1 MYVQFES
8 FLALLAGLISVF
20 IIITM
25 LFSYRSNVNVNVF
38 IVIVLLIVSINFLTY
53 GLVHLEAFELH
64 PDFHA
69 YLNPISL
76 IAVPSLFLYLKALHK
91 DYRSFR
97 KRVLLHFIF
106 PLLSLTLNFLQAN
119 FEIFQSEVLE
129 VTQLYCVL
137 VFFFVYLFLTVLE
150 LKKNVA
156 KIVIANRQNETE
168 HQLVILR
175 WLFIIMTFSIVWGLK
190 WVLSIVYEYK
200 SGGVITGNSFF
211 IINILIFYL
220 KFGFILFNIE
230 ILYGLPNLK
239 TDANMDLNP
248 DLFKDS
254 TWILEEKRLKIQQ
267 NETLQ
272 PSIDKKNLAYIHNIE
287 QFVATQSPFRVLEYK
302 LKDLANDLNVP
313 SSHIAYLFKYYSK
326 INFTEFKNTMR
337 IKDAI
342 CLIDEDFLVQKTF
355 DALATQV
362 GFTSY
367 NPFFVAFKKQT
378 NLSPVKYIESLTA
391 RTIIPRNL

>member
-1 MYVQFES
+1 MYVQLES
-8 FLALLAGLISVF
+8 FLALLAGLIGVF
-20 IIITM
+20 IIIMM

-38 IVIVLLIVSINFLTY
+38 IVIVLLIVSIRFLTY

-69 YLNPISL
+69 YLSPVSL
-76 IAVPSLFLYLKALHK
+76 IAVPSLLLYLKALLK
-91 DYRSFR
+91 DYRSFQ
-97 KRVLLHFIF
+97 KKVLLHFIF

-119 FEIFQSEVLE
+119 FEIFQSEIIE
-129 VTQLYCVL
+129 VTQLCCVL
-137 VFFFVYLFLTVLE
+137 VFFLVYFFFTGLE
-150 LKKNVA
+150 LKKIVA
-156 KIVIANRQNETE
+156 KIVIANCQNETE
-168 HQLVILR
+168 HQSVILR
-175 WLFIIMTFSIVWGLK
+175 WLFVIISIIVVWGLK

-239 TDANMDLNP
+239 TDANTDLNL

-254 TWILEEKRLKIQQ
+254 TWALDEKRLKIQQ

-313 SSHIAYLFKYYSK
+313 TSHIAYLFKYYSI

-342 CLIDEDFLVQKTF
+342 CLIDEDFLLKKTI
-355 DALATQV
+355 DALATKV
-362 GFTSY
+362 GFSSY
-367 NPFFVAFKKQT
+367 NPFFVAFKRQT
-378 NLSPVKYIESLTA
+378 NLSPARYLESLVGKTE
-391 RTIIPRNL
+391 L

>member
-1 MYVQFES
+1 MYVELES
-8 FLALLAGLISVF
+8 FLALLAGLIGVF
-20 IIITM
+20 IIIMM

-38 IVIVLLIVSINFLTY
+38 IVIVLLIVSIRFFTY

-64 PDFHA
+64 PDFHT
-69 YLNPISL
+69 YLSPVSL
-76 IAVPSLFLYLKALHK
+76 IAVPSLLLYLKALLK
-91 DYRSFR
+91 DYRSFQ

-119 FEIFQSEVLE
+119 FEIFQSEIIE
-129 VTQLYCVL
+129 VTQLCCVL
-137 VFFFVYLFLTVLE
+137 VFFLLYFFFTGLE
-150 LKKNVA
+150 LKKIVA
-156 KIVIANRQNETE
+156 KIVIANCQNETE
-168 HQLVILR
+168 HQSVILR
-175 WLFIIMTFSIVWGLK
+175 WLFVIISIIVVWGLK

-200 SGGVITGNSFF
+200 SGDVITGNSFF

-239 TDANMDLNP
+239 TNANTDLNL

-254 TWILEEKRLKIQQ
+254 TWALDEKRLKIQQ

-287 QFVATQSPFRVLEYK
+287 QFVATQSPFRVLEYR

-342 CLIDEDFLVQKTF
+342 CLIDEDFLLKKTI
-355 DALATQV
+355 DALATKV
-362 GFTSY
+362 GFSSY
-367 NPFFVAFKKQT
+367 NPFFVAFKRQT
-378 NLSPVKYIESLTA
+378 NLSPAQYLESLAGKTE
-391 RTIIPRNL
+391 L